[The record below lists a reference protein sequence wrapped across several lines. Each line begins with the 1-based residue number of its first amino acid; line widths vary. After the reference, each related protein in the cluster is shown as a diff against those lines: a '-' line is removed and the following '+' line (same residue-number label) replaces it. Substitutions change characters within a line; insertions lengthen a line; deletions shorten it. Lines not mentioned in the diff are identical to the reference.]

1 MARTVSR
8 KSYRGKTSQGRK
20 MRVRRR
26 VVNAKKTTIRRRPRT
41 TIRRRRTM
49 RSTCEKNVLQ
59 TVLEY
64 ENFTTLQDLV
74 VKAGLADALATTQNI
89 TVFAPP
95 NEAFAA
101 VPKATI
107 DNLLANPDLL
117 KRVLTY
123 HVVPSKILS
132 SDIPIGETGVA
143 TLAGPQITVNNNGR
157 RVTINGNSRV
167 IKTDLEATNGVIH
180 VIDRVLIPPQ

>member
-8 KSYRGKTSQGRK
+8 KSYKGKAVRGRK
-20 MRVRRR
+20 MRVARRK
-26 VVNAKKTTIRRRPRT
+26 VAKKSAPKRRPRT
-41 TIRRRRTM
+41 ILRKRRTM
-49 RSTCEKNVLQ
+49 RSMCEKNVLQ

-64 ENFTTLQDLV
+64 ENFTTLKDLV

-107 DNLLANPDLL
+107 DSLLANPELL

-123 HVVPSKILS
+123 HVVPSRIFA
-132 SDIPIGETGVA
+132 SDIPIGMTNA
-143 TLAGPQITVNNNGR
+143 TTLAGPQISVYNDGR

-167 IKTDLEATNGVIH
+167 IKADLEATNGVIH
-180 VIDRVLIPPQ
+180 VINTVLIPPQ